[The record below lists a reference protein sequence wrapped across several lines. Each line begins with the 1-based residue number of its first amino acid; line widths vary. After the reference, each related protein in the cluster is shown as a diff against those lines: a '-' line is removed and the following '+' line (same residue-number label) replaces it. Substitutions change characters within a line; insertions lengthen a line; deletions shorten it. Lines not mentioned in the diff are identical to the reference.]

1 MSYGGGSEQG
11 GKRRGIVGARGNLK
25 VDTRQIFVAGLSKLK
40 TNTETFTEFFKSF
53 GEIEHITLMK
63 NPDGVEG
70 HRGFGFVTYKDQAV
84 TDSVLEQKSLQLDG
98 QQIDCKISLP
108 AEFKLPEGCDGKKI
122 FIGSLPKA
130 GYTSDDLKEYFSP
143 WGTVASSWV
152 AEGRGFGFVTFESS
166 TSAYKAL
173 AHGLNIGHCVRENS
187 QVDVKWP
194 LPKPDISTRYQR
206 TGYLVYGAGYPAGAA
221 VYTAGYPG
229 ATIGYPLV
237 QPGPGL
243 HAAYQA
249 AAGGYPGVGSYAGG
263 AMYPPAGARYQP
275 Y

>member
-1 MSYGGGSEQG
+1 MSYGDDKDKGAN
-11 GKRRGIVGARGNLK
+11 RRGPVGNRSGGK
-25 VDTRQIFVAGLSKLK
+25 VDTRQIFVAGLSKEK
-40 TNTETFTEFFKSF
+40 TNKATFTQFFKSF
-53 GEIEHITLMK
+53 GEIEHIALMM
-63 NPDGVEG
+63 NPEGTGG

-84 TDSVLEQKSLQLDG
+84 TDNVLEQESLQLDG

-108 AEFKLPEGCDGKKI
+108 GDFKLPVGCDGKKI

-130 GYTSDDLKEYFSP
+130 GYTSEDLKEYFTP
-143 WGTVASSWV
+143 WGTVTSSWV
-152 AEGRGFGFVTFESS
+152 AEGRGFGFITFESS

-194 LPKPDISTRYQR
+194 LPRPEIPSRYPA
-206 TGYLVYGAGYPAGAA
+206 TSFVVYGGYPAMYPAA
-221 VYTAGYPG
+221 YPG
-229 ATIGYPLV
+229 ATAIGYPLV
-237 QPGPGL
+237 RPGGGL

-249 AAGGYPGVGSYAGG
+249 AAGAYAALASYTPGGG
-263 AMYPPAGARYQP
+263 MYPPPPAGTRYQP

>member
-11 GKRRGIVGARGNLK
+11 AKRRGPGGARVGGK
-25 VDTRQIFVAGLSKLK
+25 VDTRQIFVAGLSKEK
-40 TNTETFTEFFKSF
+40 TNKDTFTEFFKSF
-53 GEIEHITLMK
+53 GEIEHIALMM
-63 NPDGVEG
+63 NPEGTVG

-84 TDSVLEQKSLQLDG
+84 TDKVLEQESLVLDG

-108 AEFKLPEGCDGKKI
+108 GEFKLPEGCDGKKI

-130 GYTSDDLKEYFSP
+130 GYSSDDLKEYFKP
-143 WGTVASSWV
+143 WGTVTSSWV
-152 AEGRGFGFVTFESS
+152 AEGRGFGFVTFESC

-194 LPKPDISTRYQR
+194 LPRPEIPSRFPATSYV
-206 TGYLVYGAGYPAGAA
+206 VYGGYPAGAA
-221 VYTAGYPG
+221 MYPAAYPG
-229 ATIGYPLV
+229 ATIGYPVV
-237 QPGPGL
+237 QPGAGL
-243 HAAYQA
+243 QAAYQA
-249 AAGGYPGVGSYAGG
+249 AASAYAGLASYPAG
-263 AMYPPAGARYQP
+263 GGMYPPAGARYQP